1 MNNQII
7 IEGNELIANFMDFK
21 SKCKI
26 NYFKIPNK
34 IWFGANSSESYVL
47 HHSSNL
53 LFHLSWDWLKPVID
67 KIGTFSLAYPEQ
79 TENLRRMKILVNI
92 EPCWEECVQFIK
104 WYNNHTKLNFASK

>member
-104 WYNNHTKLNFASK
+104 WYNSIIQ